1 MEGFP
6 SGVILFPALVVS
18 LFERTSLLCVL
29 AEWGRY
35 IGRFLL
41 QSFV

>member
-6 SGVILFPALVVS
+6 SGGILFPALVVL
-18 LFERTSLLCVL
+18 LFEGTFLLCVL
-29 AEWGRY
+29 ADFGRY

-41 QSFV
+41 